1 MTEVTFI
8 RNCIHEALV
17 KGQYS
22 GLDQENLQKKIEEW
36 QKEEPEDICY
46 YRQCTGDEVNV
57 SLESFRKTEQIFAS
71 DDEDNEEEKDDEA
84 LGTEKNSFL
93 FIHQSKQQQ
102 QQLLKKYGELILIDA
117 MYKTTKYAFPLFLLV
132 VFTNV
137 SYVPIAEFIVEAERT
152 ENILEALQIIKSW
165 NQSTVLGSKV
175 FHA

>member
-1 MTEVTFI
+1 MLKSFVNKELSAEDCVTPSNNDRSYFPTNRDI

-36 QKEEPEDICY
+36 QKEEPEHMCY

-93 FIHQSKQQQ
+93 FIHQKENNITESEKEKLLDSLRDMARAPSKEGYQ
-102 QQLLKKYGELILIDA
+102 KASD
-117 MYKTTKYAFPLFLLV
+117 
-132 VFTNV
+132 
-137 SYVPIAEFIVEAERT
+137 
-152 ENILEALQIIKSW
+152 
-165 NQSTVLGSKV
+165 
-175 FHA
+175 